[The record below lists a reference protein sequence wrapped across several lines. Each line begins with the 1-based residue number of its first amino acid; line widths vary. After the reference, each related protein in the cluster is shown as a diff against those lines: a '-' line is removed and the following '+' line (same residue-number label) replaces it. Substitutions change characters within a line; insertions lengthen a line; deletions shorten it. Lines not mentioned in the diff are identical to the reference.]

1 MSRIRFHSI
10 RALFNHKQVNG
21 IYTGPGWDNWVST
34 ISVQTNL
41 DNILKGIIEEKKD
54 LQQLEEDGY
63 KKDLILKIISLIK
76 KAEFKRKQA
85 PPILKLSSQSL
96 GSDWRVPI
104 AISY

>member
-41 DNILKGIIEEKKD
+41 DNILKGKECHLVI
-54 LQQLEEDGY
+54 GY
-63 KKDLILKIISLIK
+63 KPLEYSGFAAITYYKCIRIHNKNTLKCEKLFNSWIKCISNISLKI
-76 KAEFKRKQA
+76 E
-85 PPILKLSSQSL
+85 
-96 GSDWRVPI
+96 
-104 AISY
+104 